1 MRGRRRKGRG
11 GGGRRR
17 GRVRLSMLARTI
29 SYTILHGGTQVSQC
43 REQLTFHLSLA
54 KAGRK
59 EKTIHRVILHD
70 SHMTVM

>member
-1 MRGRRRKGRG
+1 
-11 GGGRRR
+11 
-17 GRVRLSMLARTI
+17 MLARTI

-59 EKTIHRVILHD
+59 EKTMHRVILHD
-70 SHMTVM
+70 SHMVTQSPSLFIRVTAARKFKQVLKT